1 MESLKGPV
9 WMLMLIKNAN
19 IDEMTTD
26 YMVFD
31 VFFFGDLKHV
41 NLWALFGKW

>member
-31 VFFFGDLKHV
+31 VFFLEI
-41 NLWALFGKW
+41 